1 MLVRFRVR
9 ERNYLQNLRGPRPT
23 WWFFVACTNR
33 LISVQLKTLNSSTE
47 LLALDSLVLVGQKRD
62 PDRNRVVLCS
72 CAGFVLPSADPSS
85 LTVEQFPHLLIGN
98 LFRMVYAGN
107 DACFPEAFY
116 KCSNSLFAWSEILEN
131 GLLCGGV
138 RRK

>member
-1 MLVRFRVR
+1 MVFRGL
-9 ERNYLQNLRGPRPT
+9 YKPAYFGSAQDT
-23 WWFFVACTNR
+23 Q
-33 LISVQLKTLNSSTE
+33 LIEVFSPSTE

-62 PDRNRVVLCS
+62 PDKNRVVLCS

-116 KCSNSLFAWSEILEN
+116 KCSNNIFAWSEILEN